1 MSGPSRDIKDLAA
14 AGATDYFAVLV
25 LFGDGKDASRGN
37 GIGYSFATDRPEG
50 FHDDDLVVLKA
61 VLPAVS
67 LAIASYAGHRIAAGL
82 LAAYL
87 GEDVGTARARRRS

>member
-1 MSGPSRDIKDLAA
+1 
-14 AGATDYFAVLV
+14 VLV

-50 FHDDDLVVLKA
+50 FHDDDLVLLKA

-67 LAIASYAGHRIAAGL
+67 LAIASVGRL
-82 LAAYL
+82 LA
-87 GEDVGTARARRRS
+87 GARQGLALLAFH